1 MTRKIV
7 KYLLLVI
14 IVGLLAYNS
23 VYIKKLSEVQA
34 KEPVAFNAAAFVE
47 QLWLFKLPARLD
59 SAVTFDALQSALK
72 ANSALAFDTY
82 FNSMSIG
89 NIRYGL
95 VKVSG
100 KVLSVNEDDITV
112 LIGSNDD
119 RQPVKVATEYIY
131 GNAIRDASKLVDI
144 KDFVNTT
151 DLNNISEALNKKVRT
166 TVLPVFKGTVQ
177 KADSITCIGA
187 IELNQAHTERSRK
200 YSLSDLEIIP
210 VQCKI
215 IKQ

>member
-1 MTRKIV
+1 MTRKIA

-23 VYIKKLSEVQA
+23 VFIKKLSDVQA
-34 KEPVAFNAAAFVE
+34 KEPVAFNATSFAE
-47 QLWLFKLPARLD
+47 QLWLFKIPARLD
-59 SAVTFDALQSALK
+59 SAVTLDVLHTALK
-72 ANSALAFDTY
+72 ANPALAFDTY
-82 FNSMSIG
+82 FNAMSIG

-100 KVLSVNEDDITV
+100 KVLSVNEDDILV
-112 LIGSNDD
+112 LTGSSGHQ
-119 RQPVKVATEYIY
+119 QPVKIATEYIY
-131 GNAIRDASKLVDI
+131 GNAIRDASRTVEI

-151 DLNNISEALNKKVRT
+151 DLDNISEALNKKVRT
-166 TVLPVFKGTVQ
+166 TVLPAFKGAVK

-187 IELNQAHTERSRK
+187 IELNQAHTERSRN
-200 YSLSDLEIIP
+200 YSLNDVEIIP

-215 IKQ
+215 IQR